1 MILFTSL
8 PEMRPYPTVL
18 ESHSRWIHV
27 HHRTIVTVVVVVVVV
42 AVPFGRLFLS
52 LALAH
57 DVGGVSSWVFLFVF
71 F

>member
-27 HHRTIVTVVVVVVVV
+27 HHRTIVTVVV
-42 AVPFGRLFLS
+42 AVPFGCLFLS

-57 DVGGVSSWVFLFVF
+57 DVGGVSSWVFLCF

>member
-8 PEMRPYPTVL
+8 PEMRLYSTVL

-27 HHRTIVTVVVVVVVV
+27 HHRTIDAVVVVVVV
-42 AVPFGRLFLS
+42 VPFGRLFLS

-57 DVGGVSSWVFLFVF
+57 DVGGVSSWVFLCF